1 MIYKNKAVIVTGAGR
16 GIGRAVA
23 KAYAGEGAN
32 VVVAELDRELG
43 EQTAEDIQREG
54 GQAVFIS
61 CDVSR
66 EADTEAAVRQTV
78 QAFGTVDILIN
89 NAGIASP
96 HAAAFYE
103 LSAADWDKVM
113 NTNARGCFLMGR
125 EAAKVMRNN
134 PDGGVIVNIS
144 STRALMSEPDT
155 EAYAASKGAIS
166 SLTHAM
172 AITLGPDGIT
182 VNCILPGWIET
193 GNYGALR
200 EIDHTQ
206 HPAGRVGV
214 PGDIAKACLYLTSPD
229 NRFVTGAQL
238 VVDGGMTRKMIY
250 EP

>member
-1 MIYKNKAVIVTGAGR
+1 MNYKNKTVIVTGAGR

-23 KAYAGEGAN
+23 MAYAAEGAQ
-32 VVVAELDRELG
+32 VVIAELKKEIG
-43 EQTAEDIQREG
+43 EKTAEDIRRKG
-54 GQAVFIS
+54 GKALFIS

-66 EADTEAAVRQTV
+66 EAYIAAVVRQTV
-78 QAFGTVDILIN
+78 QAFGSVDILIN
-89 NAGIASP
+89 NAGIASA
-96 HAAAFYE
+96 HTAKFYE
-103 LSAADWDKVM
+103 LTVEDWDKVM
-113 NTNARGCFLMGR
+113 NTNARGCFLMAR

-134 PDGGVIVNIS
+134 PDGGAIVNIS

-172 AITLGPDGIT
+172 AVTLGKDGIT

-193 GNYGALR
+193 GDYSELR
-200 EIDHTQ
+200 EMDHNQ

-238 VVDGGMTRKMIY
+238 VIDGGMTRKMIY